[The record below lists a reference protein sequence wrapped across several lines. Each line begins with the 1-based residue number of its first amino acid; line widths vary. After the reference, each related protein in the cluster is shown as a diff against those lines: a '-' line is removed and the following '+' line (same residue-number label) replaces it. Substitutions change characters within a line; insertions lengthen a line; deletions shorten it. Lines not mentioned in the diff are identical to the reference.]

1 MFENRLVKLCFASN
15 PYKLTKIYSVCRKH
29 TFGRVRRD
37 DLITK
42 VNGYNWQFLPWYY
55 FFSSQFLYRSLIQLY
70 TDFPACCALFF
81 SKIIEEGCVRYNK
94 KHRFPNLYKYIC
106 SICIYT
112 TYMLQQSRKHRSEAQ
127 IQLCVYYAKRGRLKS
142 ANSPISKDQQ
152 YEPGQISQMRLPII
166 IDVPKF
172 FSYRKNF
179 ISSHLKFIISIMVQI
194 INIT

>member
-1 MFENRLVKLCFASN
+1 
-15 PYKLTKIYSVCRKH
+15 
-29 TFGRVRRD
+29 
-37 DLITK
+37 
-42 VNGYNWQFLPWYY
+42 
-55 FFSSQFLYRSLIQLY
+55 
-70 TDFPACCALFF
+70 
-81 SKIIEEGCVRYNK
+81 
-94 KHRFPNLYKYIC
+94 
-106 SICIYT
+106 
-112 TYMLQQSRKHRSEAQ
+112 MLQQSRKHRSEAQ

-142 ANSPISKDQQ
+142 ANSPISKDWQ

>member
-81 SKIIEEGCVRYNK
+81 RRLLKRDAFGTIKNIGSQT
-94 KHRFPNLYKYIC
+94 YIN
-106 SICIYT
+106 IYM
-112 TYMLQQSRKHRSEAQ
+112 YMYIYYIYAITISEAS
-127 IQLCVYYAKRGRLKS
+127 LRS
-142 ANSPISKDQQ
+142 ANTTLCLLCQERTI
-152 YEPGQISQMRLPII
+152 EIC
-166 IDVPKF
+166 
-172 FSYRKNF
+172 
-179 ISSHLKFIISIMVQI
+179 
-194 INIT
+194 